1 MTATRNL
8 QAISS
13 ALKEVTAPLIGSTVT
28 PIVVFLPLVAI
39 HGVYGTFFRALAINA
54 NWRSEAAQQAVIEL
68 ATNPDKAADAADRIS
83 AVDALAYAV
92 RYQVKGVR
100 QDPQMFKA
108 LVTLLDDKNE
118 EVRVMA
124 SNILAPIRDSDFR
137 GDLGRPERKSPL

>member
-1 MTATRNL
+1 MAT
-8 QAISS
+8 I
-13 ALKEVTAPLIGSTVT
+13 
-28 PIVVFLPLVAI
+28 
-39 HGVYGTFFRALAINA
+39 RALAINA

-108 LVTLLDDKNE
+108 LVKLLDDTNE

-124 SNILAPIRDSDFR
+124 ANTLAPIRDSGFR
-137 GDLGRPERKSPL
+137 GDLGRPEQKEPSGGWQHWLDGVTAKAADYRLII